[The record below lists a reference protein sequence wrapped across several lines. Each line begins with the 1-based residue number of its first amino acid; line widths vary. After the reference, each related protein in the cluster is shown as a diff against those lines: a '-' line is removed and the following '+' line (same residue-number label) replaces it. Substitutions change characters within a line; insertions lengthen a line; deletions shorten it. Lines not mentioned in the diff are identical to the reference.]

1 MCNDSPQDKPPS
13 RRQPHASIVSMP
25 VRTPITIDSI
35 SEEGERVGAR
45 ISSNIILLIDGV
57 PVREL
62 ILSDS
67 MSGKEIFVTKQAEQ
81 VKTSRSDAASRPSHS
96 QNDCLFEW
104 TNQNARK
111 RT

>member
-13 RRQPHASIVSMP
+13 RRQQHASIVSMP

-62 ILSDS
+62 ILS
-67 MSGKEIFVTKQAEQ
+67 VTKQAEQ